1 VVVRKGRG
9 GRRLSGRGSCGEFV
23 GGEGGYLFR
32 GVGCTGCCNVGFG
45 GVIGLDWIGLRRG
58 VMGVFCGVALD
69 MFEFF
74 GGVVSLV
81 LG

>member
-1 VVVRKGRG
+1 MVVRKGRG

-58 VMGVFCGVALD
+58 VMGVFVALRWICSS
-69 MFEFF
+69 FSGEW
-74 GGVVSLV
+74 
-81 LG
+81 